1 VAKEIA
7 VLVSCDVCSAR
18 RQDGANIQEDVPV
31 EVGKQERE
39 VDLCADCRAQLDE
52 HFEVYLQAGRKPN
65 SLNGAVAPAGS
76 VKYSEYDLTKCPVP
90 DCGATYADSKG
101 TRRHLREQHSLGLR
115 EALLAYPVTSR
126 KGPDFVEPE
135 PDMPCPECA
144 EAGDPR
150 SFHKAQ
156 GLAAHRSRVH
166 GVAGTA
172 KSTQKNAART
182 QRRAAARGAKKA
194 PPRKTTTRRAG

>member
-1 VAKEIA
+1 MAKEIA
-7 VLVSCDVCSAR
+7 VLVSCDVCSAK

-31 EVGKQERE
+31 KVGKQERE
-39 VDLCADCRAQLDE
+39 VDLCAECRAQLDE

-65 SLNGAVAPAGS
+65 SLNGASAPAGS
-76 VKYSEYDLTKCPVP
+76 VKYSEFDLTKCPVP
-90 DCGATYADSKG
+90 DCGAAYADSKG

-115 EALLAYPVTSR
+115 EALLAFPDATR

-144 EAGDPR
+144 DGGTPR

-172 KSTQKNAART
+172 ASAKKNAVRT
-182 QRRAAARGAKKA
+182 ERRAAARAKKA
-194 PPRKTTTRRAG
+194 TPRKTTRRPAA

>member
-1 VAKEIA
+1 MAKEIA

-18 RQDGANIQEDVPV
+18 RQDGADIQEDVPV
-31 EVGKQERE
+31 KVGKQERE
-39 VDLCADCRAQLDE
+39 VDLCAACRAQLNE

-65 SLNGAVAPAGS
+65 GLAAAPTGT
-76 VKYSEYDLTKCPVP
+76 VRYSEYDLTKCPVP
-90 DCGATYADSKG
+90 DCGSTYADSKG
-101 TRRHLREQHSLGLR
+101 LRRHLKEQHNLGLR
-115 EALLAYPVTSR
+115 EALLAYPDTTR
-126 KGPDFVEPE
+126 KGPDYVEPE

-144 EAGDPR
+144 ASGEPR

-172 KSTQKNAART
+172 ASEKKNAART
-182 QRRAAARGAKKA
+182 QRRAAKKTTAKK
-194 PPRKTTTRRAG
+194 TTRRSA